1 MQIGDLAKKTNK
13 TIDTLRYYQS
23 LGLIESKKKGKNYYF
38 TTVDINIIEAI
49 DIFKNIGLS
58 LSDIKSIISLN
69 NTNKSIDDY
78 TIDELMSVKNILEN
92 CLDQNKKRE
101 ENIKKSYLI
110 INKMLEKLGD
120 KIW

>member
-120 KIW
+120 KI

>member
-13 TIDTLRYYQS
+13 TIDTIRYYQS